1 MQARWL
7 GITGLAWSLA
17 SATVLA
23 ATGQERAQDAGRD
36 LIGHPA
42 PVLSLKTID
51 GETIDLA
58 KYYGQ
63 RPVYLKFWATWCVPC
78 REQMPHFERTFETR
92 GEQIAVIAVDTGFNE
107 TVEDVRAYRRALGLK
122 MPIVIDDGRFARAF
136 NLRVTPQH
144 VVIGRDGEVLFV
156 GHLVDDA
163 LEQALQAAI
172 AQTAS
177 SRAPLAG
184 AARGARPAQREP
196 APEVITTLDGPS
208 FALHDPAA
216 SRRTVLMFISPWCE
230 SYLAQSRPAR
240 SQACRAAREQSE
252 RLLPTSDARW
262 LAIASGLWA
271 NRDDLIAYRNEEHVT
286 VPLSLDESGALFRRY
301 HVTQVPTFIVLDA
314 QGRLVRRIEA
324 APPDLA
330 AQLASSSP

>member
-1 MQARWL
+1 
-7 GITGLAWSLA
+7 
-17 SATVLA
+17 
-23 ATGQERAQDAGRD
+23 
-36 LIGHPA
+36 
-42 PVLSLKTID
+42 
-51 GETIDLA
+51 
-58 KYYGQ
+58 
-63 RPVYLKFWATWCVPC
+63 
-78 REQMPHFERTFETR
+78 
-92 GEQIAVIAVDTGFNE
+92 
-107 TVEDVRAYRRALGLK
+107 
-122 MPIVIDDGRFARAF
+122 
-136 NLRVTPQH
+136 
-144 VVIGRDGEVLFV
+144 
-156 GHLVDDA
+156 
-163 LEQALQAAI
+163 
-172 AQTAS
+172 
-177 SRAPLAG
+177 
-184 AARGARPAQREP
+184 
-196 APEVITTLDGPS
+196 
-208 FALHDPAA
+208 
-216 SRRTVLMFISPWCE
+216 MFISPWCE